1 MERIIQVF
9 DSRTQSLRLFQ
20 GTELPQTN
28 REYLRFNGCFVDSGP
43 DSVIIVLDH
52 KGVIQGYE
60 EGHLQ
65 VLEPTPVKMPKLV
78 HVRKPRADKGVK
90 RGKMAPRKKDTNVL
104 SLTKKAMKKVK
115 K

>member
-9 DSRTQSLRLFQ
+9 DPKTQSIRLFQ
-20 GTELPQTN
+20 GVELPQTN
-28 REYLRFNGCFVDSGP
+28 KLYQRFNGYFVDGGSEGL
-43 DSVIIVLDH
+43 IIVLDR

-65 VLEPTPVKMPKLV
+65 VLEPTPVRMPKLV

-90 RGKMAPRKKDTNVL
+90 RGKMAPRKAENLRHKQAK
-104 SLTKKAMKKVK
+104 KKAKK
-115 K
+115 